1 MNIFSNRTHKCFDKY
16 SFKQVLYITVLCYQ
30 HSIKKR
36 PTYEYYKNGKLI
48 DPSLNDFTSGDDII
62 KFMDKKIKNK
72 DKSESEDKVKDEL

>member
-48 DPSLNDFTSGDDII
+48 DSSLNDFTSGDDII
-62 KFMDKKIKNK
+62 KFINERIENK
-72 DKSESEDKVKDEL
+72 DKSEDKVKDEL